1 MMMKRLEAVD
11 GFKDEAKQNRKLMK
25 VLGID
30 NQDLIKN
37 EEKIE
42 EFIVLRAIN
51 ETNVPKLHQN
61 DTVIFK
67 GIIDDIFPNPIK

>member
-1 MMMKRLEAVD
+1 MMKRLEAVD

>member
-1 MMMKRLEAVD
+1 M
-11 GFKDEAKQNRKLMK
+11 N

-30 NQDLIKN
+30 NVELIKN

-51 ETNVPKLHQN
+51 DTNVPKLH
-61 DTVIFK
+61 
-67 GIIDDIFPNPIK
+67 

>member
-1 MMMKRLEAVD
+1 MEHRMQAQAA
-11 GFKDEAKQNRKLMK
+11 FKDEAKQTKKLMN

-30 NQDLIKN
+30 NVELIKN

-51 ETNVPKLHQN
+51 DTNVPKLH
-61 DTVIFK
+61 
-67 GIIDDIFPNPIK
+67 